1 MLPCRTDLIL
11 YKQVL
16 FASEKR
22 NLYKK
27 KKKKKSQEYEKFETF
42 FLVGLNFVK
51 TWISPQCLNYRKLLR
66 AWTAP
71 KPTSSPTLILKV

>member
-22 NLYKK
+22 NIYK

-42 FLVGLNFVK
+42 FFF
-51 TWISPQCLNYRKLLR
+51 
-66 AWTAP
+66 
-71 KPTSSPTLILKV
+71 

>member
-22 NLYKK
+22 NIYKK
-27 KKKKKSQEYEKFETF
+27 KRKKKSQEYEKFETF
-42 FLVGLNFVK
+42 FFFFFLSRVK
-51 TWISPQCLNYRKLLR
+51 FC
-66 AWTAP
+66 
-71 KPTSSPTLILKV
+71 